1 MATLVGSSNFPSAVY
16 QIDRIANHRSIYL
29 DYEGPLSG
37 DRGWVSRRCAGEYFA
52 MVVGSGGSNLPES
65 AELAEQINEF
75 TLDPR
80 ETGMAPLNLK
90 WLEIAISCGLPQ
102 VLEMKLNE
110 KSRSYRAVLQMTA
123 IGQAGKL
130 AIGSSGSLQSVY
142 QSKG

>member
-1 MATLVGSSNFPSAVY
+1 
-16 QIDRIANHRSIYL
+16 
-29 DYEGPLSG
+29 
-37 DRGWVSRRCAGEYFA
+37 